1 MIKYFG
7 QLKKWNSEPVLDDEW
22 PSNEVREEPS
32 KGFFKPGN
40 AVMKFAFRKKK
51 LFWLCNS

>member
-7 QLKKWNSEPVLDDEW
+7 QLKKWDSEPVPDDEW
-22 PSNEVREEPS
+22 PSNEVRQEPS
-32 KGFFKPGN
+32 KDFKPGN